1 MNISCLLECLLGLN
15 RQSSK
20 EEIEAAYFLKIQ
32 GQTHQSGRLKDET
45 KAILKA
51 YEILIDDETRM
62 KYDREF
68 SDNVEDLVNSAS
80 AGEHIINHQN
90 SDSPLGGGERK
101 KDGFDDK
108 LNQDQMYF
116 LVRFLWVTFLL
127 ITVPKVTYLGW
138 KKYKGEMM

>member
-1 MNISCLLECLLGLN
+1 M
-15 RQSSK
+15 
-20 EEIEAAYFLKIQ
+20 
-32 GQTHQSGRLKDET
+32 KDET

-62 KYDREF
+62 KYDRQF

-138 KKYKGEMM
+138 KKYKVEMM

>member
-1 MNISCLLECLLGLN
+1 MNISCHLECLLGLN

-20 EEIEAAYFLKIQ
+20 EEIEAAYFLKVQ

-62 KYDREF
+62 KYDRQF

-127 ITVPKVTYLGW
+127 ITVPT
-138 KKYKGEMM
+138 